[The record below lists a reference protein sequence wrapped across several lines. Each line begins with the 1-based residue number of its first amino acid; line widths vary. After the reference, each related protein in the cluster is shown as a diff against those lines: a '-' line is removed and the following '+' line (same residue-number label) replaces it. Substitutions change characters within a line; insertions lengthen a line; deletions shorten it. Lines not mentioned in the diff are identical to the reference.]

1 MSAIY
6 KVPLSVHGS
15 MSALEPNAFTFD
27 TIKKRTHSSIDERK
41 RARERESD
49 LKIVVC
55 DIEDWYAL

>member
-27 TIKKRTHSSIDERK
+27 TIEKRTHSSIDE
-41 RARERESD
+41 
-49 LKIVVC
+49 
-55 DIEDWYAL
+55 